1 MRVTSHL
8 PSTQTHHTPAA
19 ALPFLAA
26 HTPRR
31 HLAAPHARGN
41 TAYQYT
47 ATRHNT
53 TSWHLYWLTGTYMGT
68 EFEDKCYKCAPASH
82 YDETYWFDNEQTVGL
97 DLPDLPY
104 YIDGDVKVTRSND
117 IMRHIARKHDLCGK
131 TDTER
136 VRIDIME
143 NQSMDFRSGFDR
155 LCYGTFD
162 TDKDIEAY
170 LEALPKTIE
179 RFSKFLGTHSWFA
192 GENISFVDFIMY
204 ELLEQ
209 HLLLAKGCLKDAKNL
224 QEFLKR
230 FEELKAIKKYMGT
243 TRFMKGLFNNMKCD
257 NVRTPIPLPRG
268 PRHTTRPNHVSK
280 FSSPIHSD
288 TRETKDLNPWGSEH
302 KGFFAYGRPFFTFAS
317 QSAHLNDRLTNVKTP
332 TMNRSGHGRKVIR
345 ERGLCSK
352 RRKSSLIMN
361 MPIIPTSSHGSG
373 FKACKCVWVINHPRF
388 CPR

>member
-8 PSTQTHHTPAA
+8 PSTQRIEGNVTALRTDTPHARRSVA
-19 ALPFLAA
+19 V
-26 HTPRR
+26 PRR
-31 HLAAPHARGN
+31 PHASPPPSRPHARGN

-243 TRFMKGLFNNMKCD
+243 TRFMKGLFNNMKLTY
-257 NVRTPIPLPRG
+257 NYQSLVVV
-268 PRHTTRPNHVSK
+268 TRLG
-280 FSSPIHSD
+280 FSGGVKYSLYPDGFHGNTHLQPD
-288 TRETKDLNPWGSEH
+288 DAMCLGETLH
-302 KGFFAYGRPFFTFAS
+302 
-317 QSAHLNDRLTNVKTP
+317 AHIKKPQRNDECFWP
-332 TMNRSGHGRKVIR
+332 
-345 ERGLCSK
+345 
-352 RRKSSLIMN
+352 
-361 MPIIPTSSHGSG
+361 P
-373 FKACKCVWVINHPRF
+373 
-388 CPR
+388 